1 MDSSFDDCLRDADR
15 WQLLCHS
22 FQSGNNKNENMKAVP
37 QTKSHCPSAN
47 TVLFKKLRTIK
58 DDITSVPLNNTE
70 IVAKATG
77 RIDDAARPYR
87 SRSDHNQRMC
97 SNHQKLAPTFM
108 TNRVQF
114 LESHNEQLWA
124 RVKRLMRDLDLTEA
138 VMKRGEMARADLTN
152 RLQAYETFIAEM
164 FRRLNGTGIVK
175 ITDESGKQIVIRKV
189 KTKELSYMR
198 GEKDTLVSI
207 PEISLVKNIARRHAE
222 ATVKCKVE
230 KVSQEMSTLP
240 DVSIKIEETVA
251 QSSGDD
257 RLVSKREHTYNRRR
271 DTYNLNETIDEP
283 SLWVKNEFPEVVPST
298 VEIPSNS
305 ESPRGYVTK
314 EAMGATNEA
323 DDNTCKDNCKIEETN
338 RVEGKARKMKNS
350 AVDDKEIAA
359 KVDPFAAT
367 NSRVCCCDCHRNC
380 SAASIANKK
389 SGKGN
394 AQEWALECRCDL
406 EVANGIYRVIDKSVE
421 SLKHCLK
428 THATEDTSSANATH
442 MGKLEQRP
450 ENTVDDKAFRS
461 VSPTILIT
469 GKNDKV
475 AIIT

>member
-1 MDSSFDDCLRDADR
+1 MYCCCGRF
-15 WQLLCHS
+15 
-22 FQSGNNKNENMKAVP
+22 
-37 QTKSHCPSAN
+37 HCPYSDI
-47 TVLFKKLRTIK
+47 VQFKKLRTKCNIK
-58 DDITSVPLNNTE
+58 EDATSVPLNKTE
-70 IVAKATG
+70 IVAKGTG
-77 RIDDAARPYR
+77 RIEDSAQPHR

-97 SNHQKLAPTFM
+97 LNHPKLAPTFM

-114 LESHNEQLWA
+114 LESHNEQLGA
-124 RVKRLMRDLDLTEA
+124 RVKRLTRDLDLTEA
-138 VMKRGEMARADLTN
+138 VMKREKMAGADLTN
-152 RLQAYETFIAEM
+152 RLQAYETFIAKM

-175 ITDESGKQIVIRKV
+175 ITDESGKQIVIQKV
-189 KTKELSYMR
+189 KTKELSYTY

-207 PEISLVKNIARRHAE
+207 PEISLLKNIARRHAE

-230 KVSQEMSTLP
+230 KFSQEMSTLP

-251 QSSGDD
+251 QNSGDD
-257 RLVSKREHTYNRRR
+257 RLVFKKEYTPRR
-271 DTYNLNETIDEP
+271 DTKNLNENIEQP
-283 SLWVKNEFPEVVPST
+283 SLWVKNEFSE
-298 VEIPSNS
+298 NS

-323 DDNTCKDNCKIEETN
+323 DDNTCKDNWKIEETN

-350 AVDDKEIAA
+350 TVGDKEIVV

-389 SGKGN
+389 SDKGN
-394 AQEWALECRCDL
+394 AQEWALECQCDL
-406 EVANGIYRVIDKSVE
+406 EVANGIYRVIDKSVA
-421 SLKHCLK
+421 SLKQCLK
-428 THATEDTSSANATH
+428 THATEDTPSTNATH
-442 MGKLEQRP
+442 LEKLEQRP
-450 ENTVDDKAFRS
+450 ENTIDDKAFRS

-475 AIIT
+475 AIIRF